1 MVTAM
6 SEHQQETAA
15 RLRALATTWIT
26 MAVERRR
33 AADLETD
40 KVWSARQYG
49 IADTY
54 EDAALHI
61 RQVLGEASQ
70 APGKGPDWPAVV
82 AEWTAL
88 AEQVLGLAALDDNRI
103 TVAYRRSG
111 GEAYLKAVEALRA
124 ALQGD
129 EQPHNMDDLR
139 HLIDE
144 SLD

>member
-1 MVTAM
+1 M
-6 SEHQQETAA
+6 
-15 RLRALATTWIT
+15 R

-33 AADLETD
+33 AADAEAD

-61 RQVLGEASQ
+61 RQVLDDARQ
-70 APGKGPDWPAVV
+70 APGSAPDWSKVI

-88 AEQVLGLAALDDNRI
+88 ADQVLGLATLDDNRI

-111 GEAYLKAVEALRA
+111 GEAYSKAIEALQA
-124 ALQGD
+124 ALEGD
-129 EQPHNMDDLR
+129 PQPRTMDDLR
-139 HLIDE
+139 RL
-144 SLD
+144 LDDNRD

>member
-1 MVTAM
+1 MN
-6 SEHQQETAA
+6 
-15 RLRALATTWIT
+15 

-33 AADLETD
+33 AADAEAD

-61 RQVLGEASQ
+61 RQILDEAGK
-70 APGKGPDWPAVV
+70 APGSAPDWSKVI
-82 AEWTAL
+82 AEWKAL

-111 GEAYLKAVEALRA
+111 GEAYSKAIEALQA
-124 ALQGD
+124 ALEGD
-129 EQPHNMDDLR
+129 LQPRAMDDLR
-139 HLIDE
+139 RVLDE
-144 SLD
+144 NRD